1 MSKSQRFSKS
11 DWIEI
16 GEFLLKSEG
25 PDSLVVDRL
34 CEKAKRT
41 KGSFYHHFKDHS
53 SYLQTLINQWE
64 QRNTLDVIKKAA
76 QQSGASQQL
85 QALNELTLALD
96 LELEI
101 AIRQLAGRS
110 QLVGDMVQS
119 VDQKRLRFLEDLY
132 ISLDRPFAIPPRR
145 IAELEYSAFLGSIL
159 LWPTMKSSER
169 SELSSAFTHLLI
181 KASASEN

>member
-1 MSKSQRFSKS
+1 MSKNQRFSKS

-41 KGSFYHHFKDHS
+41 KGSFYHHFRDTS
-53 SYLQTLINQWE
+53 AYLQALIDQWE
-64 QRNTLDVIKKAA
+64 QRNTLDVIEKAA
-76 QQSGASQQL
+76 QQSGANRQL
-85 QALNELTLALD
+85 ETLNELTLALD

-110 QLVGDMVQS
+110 QLVGKLVQS
-119 VDQKRLRFLEDLY
+119 VDQKRLQFLEDLY

-159 LWPTMKSSER
+159 LWPKMKSTER

-181 KASASEN
+181 KASASET